1 MIEFGF
7 PIEIAR
13 PTSEVFSYLTDP
25 AKLQEWQGTAEVEQ
39 LTPGPVREGT
49 RFREVHE
56 RMGRRIESVTEVT
69 GYDLDRHFAVSIVE
83 GPMPI
88 DGEWDLD
95 PSAVGT
101 RVDFRATGRL
111 SGALRLLS
119 PLVTRAVRR
128 QMRKDHERLKRVLES
143 RS

>member
-25 AKLQEWQGTAEVEQ
+25 AKLPEWQGTAEVEQ

-88 DGEWDLD
+88 DGEWDLNT
-95 PSAVGT
+95 SAVGT
-101 RVDFRATGRL
+101 RVDFRATGRV
-111 SGALRLLS
+111 SGPLRLLS
-119 PLVTRAVRR
+119 PLVARAVRR
-128 QMRKDHERLKRVLES
+128 QMRKDHERLKQVLES

>member
-1 MIEFGF
+1 MIRFELTVD
-7 PIEIAR
+7 IAR
-13 PTSEVFSYLTDP
+13 TRPEVFAYLTDP

-95 PSAVGT
+95 LSPVGT

-111 SGALRLLS
+111 SGPLRLLS
-119 PLVTRAVRR
+119 PLVARAVRR
-128 QMRKDHERLKRVLES
+128 QMRKDHQRLKQVLES